1 MADGGTNSTFADL
14 VDDRP
19 DERVF
24 RVDRS
29 VYTDA
34 EIFDKEIERLFEN
47 GWVYLCHESQVK
59 DAGCFYATEIGR
71 QPVVVIRQK
80 DGEIRAFINACSH
93 RGALLTPTK
102 QGKAI
107 VLTCRFHGW
116 SYNCDGR
123 CVRIKN
129 EKDGYGEDDFERSQ
143 YDLTPIARMESYRG
157 FVFGSLVEDVPPI
170 DEYLGASKTFMDLLI
185 DQSPEGLE
193 VVPGSSTYV
202 IQGNWKMQIENAV
215 DGYHVST
222 VHRVFAATVGARD
235 DRDDAEGMRRTEGGR
250 IKGNVPT
257 GGYDLGHGH
266 MLIWAT
272 HTTPEVRPIYQ
283 QKERLEKQFPPEKVR
298 WILERGRNLALFPNV
313 MVMDNPS
320 TQIRKVK
327 PISADRFEVTVYCIA
342 PIGESREARAARL
355 RKFEDFY
362 LTSGMATSDDLAALE
377 DTFLGSM
384 ATRNRWNDYGRGW
397 STKIDGP
404 DEDAR
409 AIGCD
414 AVTSSSN
421 WDYEML
427 FHGFWRHW
435 RDRMGRVARHNG
447 AES

>member
-1 MADGGTNSTFADL
+1 MATFGGL
-14 VDDRP
+14 VDDRAE
-19 DERVF
+19 DGVF

-29 VYTDA
+29 VYTDQGVFDA
-34 EIFDKEIERLFEN
+34 EMERLFER
-47 GWVYLCHESQVK
+47 GWVYLCHESQVPE
-59 DAGCFYATEIGR
+59 AGSFYATEIGR

-80 DGEIRAFINACSH
+80 DGGLACFINACSH
-93 RGALLTPTK
+93 RGALLTATK
-102 QGKAI
+102 QGKATT
-107 VLTCRFHGW
+107 LTCRFHGW
-116 SYNCDGR
+116 AYNCDGR
-123 CVRIKN
+123 CIRIKN
-129 EKDGYGEDDFERSQ
+129 EKAGYGEDGFDRGQFN
-143 YDLTPIARMESYRG
+143 LTPVARIESYRG
-157 FVFGSLVEDVPPI
+157 FVFGSLTGDVPPI
-170 DEYLGASKTFMDLLI
+170 ADYLGAASAFLDLLV

-202 IQGNWKMQIENAV
+202 IKGNWKMQVENAV

-222 VHRVFAATVGARD
+222 VHRVFAATVGNRDERD
-235 DRDDAEGMRRTEGGR
+235 DSVGMKRTEGGR

-283 QKERLEKQFPPEKVR
+283 QKARLEKEFSPKKVE
-298 WILERGRNLALFPNV
+298 WILERGRNLSLFPNV

-320 TQIRKVK
+320 TQIRKIK
-327 PISADRFEVTVYCIA
+327 PLSADRFEVTVYCIA
-342 PIGESREARAARL
+342 PIGEPAEARAARL

-377 DTFLGSM
+377 DTFIGCM
-384 ATRNRWNDYGRGW
+384 AREDRWNDYNRGW
-397 STKIDGP
+397 DTKIEGP

-421 WDYEML
+421 WDFEML

-435 RDRMGRVARHNG
+435 RDRMAGNSG
-447 AES
+447 AGQ